1 MGYKMSIND
10 LTLENLDLRM
20 QQLAKENELLQILE
34 VLSNKKINDS
44 LLSGRA
50 FWVNLYNRK
59 VKEYKEFC
67 NTNNLKTSIFVK
79 VIK

>member
-1 MGYKMSIND
+1 MSIND
-10 LTLENLDLRM
+10 LTLENLDLRI
-20 QQLAKENELLQILE
+20 QQLAKENEILQILE

-50 FWVNLYNRK
+50 FWVNLYNQK
-59 VKEYKEFC
+59 IKEYKEFC
-67 NTNNLKTSIFVK
+67 DTNTLKTSIFRK